1 MTLDRRLYA
10 YKDDVAD
17 AKLRGKVQALRY
29 VTPELRQ
36 VTVSIAPVLRE
47 PRYDAPTDTQALLG
61 EPVHVFPDQG
71 RLGIR
76 AAGHRPLCRLHS
88 GTLPQQSGH

>member
-29 VTPELRQ
+29 VTPELR
-36 VTVSIAPVLRE
+36 R
-47 PRYDAPTDTQALLG
+47 
-61 EPVHVFPDQG
+61 
-71 RLGIR
+71 
-76 AAGHRPLCRLHS
+76 
-88 GTLPQQSGH
+88 